1 MDAVVFSFNPPK
13 PDGSLANTR
22 TAQFVAKE
30 LGLPLVCGPE
40 IADHQ
45 NLDVLFMV
53 AGVFMYCRVLP
64 QVAKCIETAKRVV
77 WIQNDYTIQPPKDD
91 GDAES
96 PFRKAFRTRRAN
108 GLPPTDFWTTM
119 KAAADRTEFSAYL
132 NWNCMAYEGITDEQ
146 FQSSWEA
153 KYPTVFYYGADR
165 AGRQIY
171 FDRFFRGQAAPLII
185 GSFSRSMGRYDVDAD
200 VISAFPRRQ
209 FFDNLGRYQMGLYLE
224 DRKSHK
230 EFTSPATRF
239 YEMLSVGMA
248 MVFQEEAVPMLAEA
262 GYNVAPYVAT
272 PETLVDLLQSARSIA
287 EEQRAQWAGTAG
299 TAGLLRAMHNEFDR
313 LKETSCA
320 LTTCSLG

>member
-1 MDAVVFSFNPPK
+1 
-13 PDGSLANTR
+13 
-22 TAQFVAKE
+22 
-30 LGLPLVCGPE
+30 
-40 IADHQ
+40 
-45 NLDVLFMV
+45 
-53 AGVFMYCRVLP
+53 
-64 QVAKCIETAKRVV
+64 
-77 WIQNDYTIQPPKDD
+77 
-91 GDAES
+91 
-96 PFRKAFRTRRAN
+96 
-108 GLPPTDFWTTM
+108 
-119 KAAADRTEFSAYL
+119 
-132 NWNCMAYEGITDEQ
+132 
-146 FQSSWEA
+146 
-153 KYPTVFYYGADR
+153 
-165 AGRQIY
+165 
-171 FDRFFRGQAAPLII
+171 
-185 GSFSRSMGRYDVDAD
+185 
-200 VISAFPRRQ
+200 
-209 FFDNLGRYQMGLYLE
+209 MGLYLE